1 MIETV
6 ELVHSWVKPV
16 PQEVLML
23 VWVMQLVDVDAGCQW
38 MSVAV
43 SGCQWMSVDVS
54 GQVGVAL
61 HQFIYLRL
69 RSLCDVSCVSYW
81 DL

>member
-1 MIETV
+1 
-6 ELVHSWVKPV
+6 
-16 PQEVLML
+16 ML
-23 VWVMQLVDVDAGCQW
+23 IWVMQLVDVDAGCQW

-61 HQFIYLRL
+61 HSVHLPTFAKF
-69 RSLCDVSCVSYW
+69 V
-81 DL
+81 